1 VTEAEPSLPPLHN
14 TLVEDAIT
22 ALTLPDVLTL
32 AMEVTE
38 HPLAS
43 VMVQVYDPA
52 ARPLSVAAVPP
63 DGAHA

>member
-1 VTEAEPSLPPLHN
+1 LHN

-22 ALTLPDVLTL
+22 TLTLPDVLTL

-43 VMVQVYDPA
+43 VMVQVYEPPA
-52 ARPLSVAAVPP
+52 SPDAVAEVPP
-63 DGAHA
+63 DGTHA